1 MVLAEVINDMNSN
14 YETKAH
20 GEYSTVFDM
29 QGKMLE
35 AFLLQIGVENV
46 FASEVY
52 LPAGQKYK
60 PESLERLKNQVAEYQ
75 EQFTL
80 ESSVRKIN

>member
-14 YETKAH
+14 YETRTH
-20 GEYSTVFDM
+20 GGYSKMFDM

-35 AFLLQIGVENV
+35 AFPQIGVENV

-52 LPAGQKYK
+52 LPAGQKYE
-60 PESLERLKNQVAEYQ
+60 PESLEKLKIQVAEYH
-75 EQFTL
+75 EQYNL